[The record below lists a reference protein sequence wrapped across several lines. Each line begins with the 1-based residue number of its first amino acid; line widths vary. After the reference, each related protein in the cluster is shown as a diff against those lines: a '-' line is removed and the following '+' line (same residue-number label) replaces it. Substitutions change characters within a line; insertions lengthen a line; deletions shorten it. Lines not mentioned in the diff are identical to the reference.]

1 MLPAVLS
8 AAGLGSLL
16 VVSLQSG
23 ETKEDEKLCPPQKGK
38 LSRRRIKTLP
48 LQPRLLSTLI

>member
-23 ETKEDEKLCPPQKGK
+23 KTKEDEKLCPPPKRKTFQKK
-38 LSRRRIKTLP
+38 D
-48 LQPRLLSTLI
+48 